1 VTSGKDLCFAENA
14 GGVGATTPCKR
25 LAESFP
31 KTRWADI
38 SPYLTEPINRFGNY
52 SLDLRRSLN
61 PLALQIAECN
71 RFVTRDATNTEVVS
85 ILVEKPARKS
95 PEEADFKR
103 AL

>member
-52 SLDLRRSLN
+52 SLDFDKIPE
-61 PLALQIAECN
+61 PLALQLPS
-71 RFVTRDATNTEVVS
+71 ATVS
-85 ILVEKPARKS
+85 S
-95 PEEADFKR
+95 R
-103 AL
+103 AMRQIQKL